1 MQDNSMD
8 HSVTYIYY
16 VFNYYRKIWF
26 AVFLLSDIPGLIQI
40 YMLILINIIHFSF
53 QIYLIVTKVYL
64 SLAKVIIRFINALC
78 VIFLEILIVLYNT
91 NDYDVDSMIKIGLIC
106 IYISLTATI
115 LGLIDFIV
123 KVIDTFLQ

>member
-1 MQDNSMD
+1 MD

-26 AVFLLSDIPGLIQI
+26 ALFLLSDIPGLIQI
-40 YMLILINIIHFSF
+40 YMLILINITHFSF

-64 SLAKVIIRFINALC
+64 SLAKVIIRFINALF
-78 VIFLEILIVLYNT
+78 VIFLEILIVLYNS

-115 LGLIDFIV
+115 LGLIDFII